1 MKAVAQPLEKCVS
14 PEAYGSSQHGV
25 LPGEPTAG
33 LQSWFVSPG
42 TGLALILDTGAAAE
56 AIQNE
61 PPSLL
66 FDKDQ

>member
-1 MKAVAQPLEKCVS
+1 MCV
-14 PEAYGSSQHGV
+14 PETHGSSQQGV
-25 LPGEPTAG
+25 LPGEPTAV
-33 LQSWFVSPG
+33 LQGWFVSPG

-66 FDKDQ
+66 FDQDQ